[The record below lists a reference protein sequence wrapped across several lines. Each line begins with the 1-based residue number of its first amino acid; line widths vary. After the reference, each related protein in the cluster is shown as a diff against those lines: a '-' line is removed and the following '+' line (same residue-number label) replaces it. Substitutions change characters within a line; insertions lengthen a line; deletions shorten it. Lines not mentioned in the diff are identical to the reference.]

1 MIYGSAQLSKRP
13 IIVWFPTINSEN
25 FLKRSSHEIPSEW
38 VGKGFVSRPSHEI
51 RGISIV
57 NKKGVL
63 TDETIQVLKAIKE
76 NNCILATGHVSWQE
90 AKLLVESALKMGIN
104 KIIVTHPIYQLIDMP
119 VEIQKELVQG
129 KGVYLEHNF
138 AMYLIDKVPIE
149 KIAEQIKYVGA
160 DNCILSSDMGQINS
174 PAPSEALKKF
184 TELLNQEGITE
195 EELKIM
201 GEQNPRKLIGEL

>member
-1 MIYGSAQLSKRP
+1 M
-13 IIVWFPTINSEN
+13 
-25 FLKRSSHEIPSEW
+25 
-38 VGKGFVSRPSHEI
+38 
-51 RGISIV
+51 
-57 NKKGVL
+57 
-63 TDETIQVLKAIKE
+63 
-76 NNCILATGHVSWQE
+76 
-90 AKLLVESALKMGIN
+90 
-104 KIIVTHPIYQLIDMP
+104 
-119 VEIQKELVQG
+119 
-129 KGVYLEHNF
+129 
-138 AMYLIDKVPIE
+138 PIE